1 MAGMVKQRLAHICIL
16 VSVECGTGLTM
27 VSNPPAF
34 FDSKLYNRKQYFQIP
49 ALVDLF
55 MVKKK
60 NEIFEDRSIG
70 IDLFFEEILSRAID
84 TRFAV
89 AHKKQESV
97 VQLVPG
103 SL

>member
-1 MAGMVKQRLAHICIL
+1 
-16 VSVECGTGLTM
+16 M

-97 VQLVPG
+97 PTKSMRRWRNVQGNCQRDSNRV
-103 SL
+103 

>member
-1 MAGMVKQRLAHICIL
+1 
-16 VSVECGTGLTM
+16 
-27 VSNPPAF
+27 
-34 FDSKLYNRKQYFQIP
+34 
-49 ALVDLF
+49 

-97 VQLVPG
+97 PTKSMRRCRNVQ
-103 SL
+103 SNCQRDSN